1 MEFRDLGSSGFEAT
15 SGNFFFEETFIF
27 LDTLGI
33 HINRK
38 FLGFKTSSRFVPLK
52 LIKDIVI
59 CERIEDFGIVH
70 CLLVLIDNEDPIDVF
85 LKCPPALKEL
95 ISLYEFVQARRD
107 DAAQIQHTE
116 P

>member
-1 MEFRDLGSSGFEAT
+1 MEFELLGSSGFKAT
-15 SGNFFFEETFIF
+15 SGNFFFEETLIF

-38 FLGFKTSSRFVPLK
+38 FLGFRTCSQFVPVK

-70 CLLVLIDNEDPIDVF
+70 CLLVLIHDEEPIDVF

-95 ISLYEFVQARRD
+95 IQLYDFIQGRRD
-107 DAAQIQHTE
+107 VAAEVHNTK